1 MRCTV
6 FLLYYIQK
14 KRSVRKIK
22 HGKNPSVPE
31 QKKGGNIM
39 RISKQ
44 TKKTTLAQQG
54 RLSFDLP
61 AEYAAAFSGW
71 ERAYSEPD
79 AAAGI

>member
-1 MRCTV
+1 
-6 FLLYYIQK
+6 
-14 KRSVRKIK
+14 
-22 HGKNPSVPE
+22 
-31 QKKGGNIM
+31 M

-44 TKKTTLAQQG
+44 TKKIIKGLDKDEKNNTGAAG
-54 RLSFDLP
+54 ALSFDLP

>member
-39 RISKQ
+39 RISNN
-44 TKKTTLAQQG
+44 TGAAG
-54 RLSFDLP
+54 ALSFDLP

-71 ERAYSEPD
+71 EHDYSEPD